1 MHAYER
7 SVVQAN
13 APACWFLG
21 LLSLM
26 YASLCIFVCLCRYI
40 VLQSVHIWDC
50 ACSAVVSVYV
60 FDVYLGSVSSVIHMG
75 VCVWVYSALCMCS

>member
-1 MHAYER
+1 MSVQLSRQMHLHVGSWVYLALCMLLC
-7 SVVQAN
+7 V
-13 APACWFLG
+13 FL
-21 LLSLM
+21 
-26 YASLCIFVCLCRYI
+26 CVCAGIC

-50 ACSAVVSVYV
+50 ARSAVVSVYV